1 MSGHWDRYN
10 LAARLERFGD
20 QLMTACEQGEAIEN
34 RMDVCA
40 QAAAVCNIVRTLK
53 ALRTEARH
61 AEPESGIAGSAV
73 RAYSAAFAADGAA
86 GARDADVR
94 ESDTLV
100 EDHAFDDGGDDG

>member
-1 MSGHWDRYN
+1 MSNHWDRYN
-10 LAARLERFGD
+10 LAPRLERFGD

-61 AEPESGIAGSAV
+61 DDPEPGIAGSAV
-73 RAYSAAFAADGAA
+73 RRYAAEFAAGRAAGAHDGAA
-86 GARDADVR
+86 QA
-94 ESDTLV
+94 SDTPA